1 MVNFG
6 TIILTFK
13 IRSLINKRE
22 ALMIKRSW
30 VAIMLV
36 IMIMLSAC
44 SNNAANEGNQD
55 SELAKDADADDKKMP
70 EVYIER
76 VPAAS
81 DFSYIYKDVKTLPK
95 GDRYS
100 NWGIDIRSSDIS
112 ADDIMD
118 RYDDLLYT
126 NFDSKTKWP
135 EKLPQGFYPEK
146 VMDLYK
152 DPGLNVRE
160 LHKSGI
166 TGKGV
171 GIAILDQSL
180 LVDHIE
186 YKEQLRFYEEDDEH
200 EGRSSSMHG
209 PAVASIAVGKTVGVA
224 PEADLYFIASSVGE
238 NVDGKFVYDYAA
250 LAKNIERIIE
260 INKELPLDRKIRV
273 ISISLGFNEN
283 NKSYAELAKSIS
295 AADKENIKVIN
306 VGSDDWTKIQFMGV
320 GREPLSDAN
329 NFSAYRPGL
338 FWQDNIK
345 LVFNRTRNILIPMD
359 FRCIASPTGQE
370 DYAVYISGGMSW
382 AIPYLAGTY
391 ALACQVNP
399 EITYDKFVD
408 IAYSTGETIM
418 LKNSDGSEYKFEK
431 IINPVK
437 LIEKVKEKSE

>member
-1 MVNFG
+1 M
-6 TIILTFK
+6 IKKSCL
-13 IRSLINKRE
+13 SLI
-22 ALMIKRSW
+22 LI
-30 VAIMLV
+30 

-44 SNNAANEGNQD
+44 SNSAVNGGNQE
-55 SELAKDADADDKKMP
+55 SELVKDKAADDKKMP

-81 DFSYIYKDVKTLPK
+81 DFSYIYKDVKTLPHSDK
-95 GDRYS
+95 YS
-100 NWGIDIRSSDIS
+100 DWGIDIRSSDIS
-112 ADDIMD
+112 ADNIMD

-135 EKLPQGFYPEK
+135 EKLPEGFYPEE

-152 DPGLNVRE
+152 DPGLNIRE

-171 GIAILDQSL
+171 GIAILDQNL

-186 YKEQLRFYEEDDEH
+186 YKEQLRFYEEDEEY
-200 EGRSSSMHG
+200 EGHSSAMHG

-224 PEADLYFIASSVGE
+224 PEADLYFIASSFGE
-238 NVDGKFVYDYAA
+238 NIDGKFVYDYTAV
-250 LAKNIERIIE
+250 AKNIERIIE

-273 ISISLGFNEN
+273 ISISLGFRED
-283 NKSYAELAKSIS
+283 NKGYVDFAKAVSN
-295 AADKENIKVIN
+295 ADKENIKVIN
-306 VGSDDWTKIQFMGV
+306 VGTDSRKGIQFMGV
-320 GREPLSDAN
+320 GREPLSDPN
-329 NFSAYRPGL
+329 NFSVYKPGL
-338 FWQDNIK
+338 FWRDNVK
-345 LVFNRTRNILIPMD
+345 FVFERSKNILIPMD
-359 FRCIASPTGQE
+359 FRCTASPTGQE

-382 AIPYLAGTY
+382 AVPYLAGTY

-418 LKNSDGSEYKFEK
+418 LKNSEGTEYKFEK

-437 LIEKVKEKSE
+437 LIEKIKEESE